1 MKRILIISDLHCGNR
16 FGLTPPPWQYKERE
30 GYYHKIG
37 AFQRSLWTWYSS
49 MIDKIKSEKPIDV
62 LVCNGDAID
71 GKGERSGGTELLEA
85 DRNEQIKIAKTC
97 IEQAA
102 AKKIIIVNGT
112 PYHTGKEDDFEAT
125 LAALL
130 NAQYAN
136 HCHINVD
143 GVRFDIRHKVNSSV
157 IPHGRY
163 TAPRR
168 EAVWSAMWGE
178 RGLSEKADFIIRS
191 HVHYFTLSED
201 AATTVITTP
210 SLQGWTKYGSRECSG
225 IVDLGF
231 LVIDCDKG
239 NAATSK
245 YFFDMKEFKVEF
257 LEI

>member
-1 MKRILIISDLHCGNR
+1 MKRVLIISDLHCGNR
-16 FGLTPPPWQYKERE
+16 FGLTPPAWQYHDRE
-30 GYYHKIG
+30 GYYHKVG
-37 AFQRSLWTWYSS
+37 LFQQSLWCWFAK
-49 MIDKIKSEKPIDV
+49 MIDTIKAEVPIDL

-85 DRNEQIKIAKTC
+85 DRNEQIKIAHNC
-97 IEQAA
+97 ITYAG
-102 AKKIIIVNGT
+102 AKKNIIVNGT
-112 PYHTGKEDDFEAT
+112 PYHTGREDDFEAT

-136 HCHINVD
+136 HCHITVD
-143 GVRFDIRHKVNSSV
+143 GVKFDIRHKVNSSV

-168 EAVWSAMWGE
+168 EAVWSAMWQE

-191 HVHYFTLSED
+191 HVHYYTMSED

-225 IVDLGF
+225 IVDIGF

-239 NAATSK
+239 SHTLSK
-245 YFFDMKEFKVEF
+245 YFFDMREFRVEF
-257 LEI
+257 TEV